1 MAQEARTA
9 EQHGATERVRRLR
22 EESLNTQPRLYMERA
37 VLETEAYR
45 KYEGTVSVPELR
57 ALTLRH
63 FFAHK
68 TISIHR
74 GEQIGRAHV

>member
-1 MAQEARTA
+1 MAQEIRTA

-22 EESLNTQPRLYMERA
+22 EESLGTQPRLYIERA
-37 VLETEAYR
+37 VLETEAYQ

-63 FFAHK
+63 
-68 TISIHR
+68 
-74 GEQIGRAHV
+74 